1 MTTTEQR
8 RRLVRRPGPPGAVPA
23 PLLVLVGIISV
34 QFGAALAQ
42 LSFPAAGPA
51 GVVALRLIFAA
62 VILLAFWLPRR
73 GRAAGSA
80 VAILGFGTVL
90 AGMNLS
96 FYEALSRIPIGPA
109 VTIEFL
115 GPLAVAIAGSRR
127 LLDLLWALL
136 AGTGVALLTG
146 GGHLRLIGVLLALT
160 AAACW
165 AAYIVLAARLGA
177 RSTGG
182 LGLALALAW
191 AAVLVLPV
199 GVASAGGALLRPGVL
214 AVGLAVALLSSVV
227 PYSLEL
233 EALRRIPPR
242 VFGVLMSLE
251 PAAAALAG
259 LIVLGQRLDPLGWVA
274 VAAVVT
280 ASTGASLTAGR

>member
-1 MTTTEQR
+1 MTTTQQR
-8 RRLVRRPGPPGAVPA
+8 HGQVRRTGPSGAVPA
-23 PLLVLVGIISV
+23 PVLVLVGIVSV

-42 LSFPAAGPA
+42 MSFPVAGPA
-51 GVVALRLIFAA
+51 GVVALRLVFAA
-62 VILLAFWLPRR
+62 LILLACWLPRR
-73 GRAAGSA
+73 DRGAGSV

-90 AGMNLS
+90 AGMNLT
-96 FYEALSRIPIGPA
+96 FYEAMSRIPIGPA

-127 LLDLLWALL
+127 LLDLVWALL

-146 GGHLRLIGVLLALT
+146 GGHLRLGGVLF
-160 AAACW
+160 AAAAAVCW
-165 AAYIVLAARLGA
+165 AGYIMLAAAVGA

-182 LGLALALAW
+182 LGLALALTW
-191 AAVLVLPV
+191 AAVLALPF
-199 GVASAGGALLRPGVL
+199 GVASAGGALLRPDVL
-214 AVGLAVALLSSVV
+214 GVGLAVALLSSVV

-259 LIVLGQRLDPLGWVA
+259 LLVLGQRLELLGWLA

-280 ASTGASLTAGR
+280 ASTGASLMAGR